1 MLWAV
6 LLLVPVSFGVSLIG
20 TFAARGVGRRL
31 NALDSG
37 GVAGQVKDSA
47 RAVPNTGG
55 VGVFLGVVVPMVAGL
70 LLVWLMPGSVE
81 RAAGEHL
88 DGVRGQS
95 VDALILLCTLLAVHV
110 MGVYDD
116 RRPMGPWVKLGVMI
130 AAAGVLV
137 VGTDSRLLE
146 LLDDAVPGG
155 RWVSVVLSVV
165 WIVAVTNAFNF
176 MDNMDGLCAGVA
188 AIAGVFF
195 LAAMAI
201 NEKWFVAATLAVLV
215 GSLCGFLVFNFP
227 WRTGKG
233 GAGGREGGASIFL
246 GDGGSLV
253 VGLLLGFLTVRATY
267 ADVPTVGAGDVE
279 VGLLSGGAWYAIFMP
294 VVVLA
299 VPMYDMA
306 SVVWIRLRQ
315 GKSPFVGDLQHFSHR
330 LVRRG
335 LSKRAAVLVIYGC
348 TAVTSIGGVSLGSL
362 EPWQAVLVG
371 VQTLLV
377 LGVIAMFEWRAN
389 GGVGVGGG
397 GVGGGAGTG
406 GG

>member
-1 MLWAV
+1 MMLWAV
-6 LLLVPVSFGVSLIG
+6 LLLIPLSFGVSLAA
-20 TFAARGVGRRL
+20 TFVARGVGRRL

-37 GVAGQVKDSA
+37 GVAGQVKDTS

-55 VGVFLGVVVPMVAGL
+55 VGVFLGVAVPMVAGL
-70 LLVWLMPGSVE
+70 LWVWLMSGSAEGAGWGAVE
-81 RAAGEHL
+81 HF
-88 DGVRGQS
+88 DGVRGQTI
-95 VDALILLCTLLAVHV
+95 DALILLGTLLVVHV
-110 MGVYDD
+110 MGVFDD
-116 RRPMGPWVKLGVMI
+116 RRPMGPWVKLAVMI

-155 RWVSVVLSVV
+155 RVISVVLSVL

-188 AIAGVFF
+188 AIAASFF
-195 LAAMAI
+195 FAAMAI

-227 WRTGKG
+227 WRTGGGKG
-233 GAGGREGGASIFL
+233 RGGASVFL

-253 VGLLLGFLTVRATY
+253 VGLLMGFLTVRATY
-267 ADVPTVGAGDVE
+267 AEMPVLGDGNEVLNGVGTAV
-279 VGLLSGGAWYAIFMP
+279 SGAWYAIFMP

-299 VPMYDMA
+299 VPLYDMA

-362 EPWQAVLVG
+362 QPWQAVLVG

-377 LGVIAMFEWRAN
+377 LGVIAMFEWRA
-389 GGVGVGGG
+389 GGVGRAEIGGG
-397 GVGGGAGTG
+397 
-406 GG
+406 

>member
-1 MLWAV
+1 M
-6 LLLVPVSFGVSLIG
+6 
-20 TFAARGVGRRL
+20 
-31 NALDSG
+31 
-37 GVAGQVKDSA
+37 
-47 RAVPNTGG
+47 
-55 VGVFLGVVVPMVAGL
+55 FLGVVVPMVAGL
-70 LLVWLMPGSVE
+70 LWVWLMPGSVE
-81 RAAGEHL
+81 RAGGGAGEHL

-95 VDALILLCTLLAVHV
+95 VDALILLGTLLVVHV

-116 RRPMGPWVKLGVMI
+116 RRPMGPWVKLGVMV

-155 RWVSVVLSVV
+155 RLVSVVLSVV

-188 AIAGVFF
+188 AIAGGFF

-233 GAGGREGGASIFL
+233 ARGGRGGASVFL

-267 ADVPTVGAGDVE
+267 ADVPTVGAGDVD

-389 GGVGVGGG
+389 GGGGG
-397 GVGGGAGTG
+397 GVGVGDCGGGGAAGTG